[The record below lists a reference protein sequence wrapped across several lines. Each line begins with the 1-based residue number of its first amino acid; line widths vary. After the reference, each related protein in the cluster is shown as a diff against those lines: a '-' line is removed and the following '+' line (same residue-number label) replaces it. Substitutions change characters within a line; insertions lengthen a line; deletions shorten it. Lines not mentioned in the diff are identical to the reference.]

1 MFKDKTWDQRVRTL
15 GDPAEQ
21 AFELWADKNG
31 LGYSRF
37 GFNRPPFSMGALSTK
52 LKHAPD
58 YVTAD
63 GLYEIQG
70 CGRDGLFKFKHAK
83 LQALRE
89 WCGDD
94 DVWLWLWNQTL
105 DLCVT
110 CHIDVIHK
118 MCIDYDGGYREDG
131 IFDGTKPYSQIS
143 WDQLITNG

>member
-37 GFNRPPFSMGALSTK
+37 GFNRPPFSMAALSTK

-83 LQALRE
+83 LGALRE
-89 WCGDD
+89 WCEDD

-105 DLCVT
+105 DQCVT
-110 CHIDVIHK
+110 CHIDVIHR
-118 MCIDYDGGYREDG
+118 MCWVYDEGYREDG